1 MFSFEVAYDLLN
13 QQHLVLTTFKG
24 LAVAWSIIR
33 FGSIFIDNPL
43 VSRTVASIIWVIAA
57 LKILGYLP
65 QTVAYLDKI
74 TLGTEK
80 DSLSLY
86 DIVSSTL
93 SVGAMIWGA
102 MLFSSVLERV
112 IVNNRH
118 ISGSAQA
125 LFMKIAKFIL
135 ITVAFLFGL
144 KVVGISLTTFAVFG
158 GAMGV
163 GIGLGLWIGLS
174 EKFDWL
180 FSPIFIVM
188 QSAPLA
194 ALIPLLVM
202 AYGIGLTSKVFVVCI
217 MAMPVIVL
225 NTSGAVRNTPT
236 AFKEMARSFLGT
248 ERDIILKVIIP
259 AASPIIFSG
268 LRLGISAGFIGAI
281 LSELKITPTGV
292 GDIITYSRSIA
303 DYPSMYAAIFSI
315 ILLAVLFLNVL
326 EKLENYLFEGNNR
339 GCASD

>member
-1 MFSFEVAYDLLN
+1 MRHRSIYLKLFSALIVFGAWEIAGRIPVSFAFPTFWESMSALVSLTVEGTIFTAYAETL
-13 QQHLVLTTFKG
+13 K
-24 LAVAWSIIR
+24 
-33 FGSIFIDNPL
+33 PL
-43 VSRTVASIIWVIAA
+43 VVGVIISA
-57 LKILGYLP
+57 
-65 QTVAYLDKI
+65 
-74 TLGTEK
+74 
-80 DSLSLY
+80 
-86 DIVSSTL
+86 
-93 SVGAMIWGA
+93 
-102 MLFSSVLERV
+102 VL
-112 IVNNRH
+112 
-118 ISGSAQA
+118 
-125 LFMKIAKFIL
+125 
-135 ITVAFLFGL
+135 
-144 KVVGISLTTFAVFG
+144 
-158 GAMGV
+158 

-174 EKFDWL
+174 ARFDWL

-225 NTSGAVRNTPT
+225 NTSGAVRNTPHVM
-236 AFKEMARSFLGT
+236 KEMARSFLGT

-315 ILLAVLFLNVL
+315 IVLAVLFLNLL
-326 EKLENYLFEGNNR
+326 EKVENFLFKGNDR
-339 GCASD
+339 GYASD